1 MKENRPEQAGI
12 GLSMLRVAFRSRQA
26 SHRLLR
32 IRFASMTQFDGM
44 SSEHH
49 PLVIFMILFR
59 LRQTFSGSRM
69 SAFIRAGL
77 CIIAFLA
84 LNF

>member
-1 MKENRPEQAGI
+1 ERAGI

-32 IRFASMTQFDGM
+32 IRSASMTQFDGM

-49 PLVIFMILFR
+49 PKAGHAFPFTR
-59 LRQTFSGSRM
+59 LTAPGGARS
-69 SAFIRAGL
+69 
-77 CIIAFLA
+77 
-84 LNF
+84 LNAPPT

>member
-1 MKENRPEQAGI
+1 MKENRPERAGI

-32 IRFASMTQFDGM
+32 IRSASMTQFDGM

-49 PLVIFMILFR
+49 PKQNAYFGTR
-59 LRQTFSGSRM
+59 DR
-69 SAFIRAGL
+69 
-77 CIIAFLA
+77 
-84 LNF
+84 

>member
-1 MKENRPEQAGI
+1 MKEHRPERAGI

-32 IRFASMTQFDGM
+32 IRSALMTQFDGM

-49 PLVIFMILFR
+49 P
-59 LRQTFSGSRM
+59 
-69 SAFIRAGL
+69 
-77 CIIAFLA
+77 
-84 LNF
+84 

>member
-1 MKENRPEQAGI
+1 MKEHRPERAGI

-32 IRFASMTQFDGM
+32 IRSASMTQFDGM

-49 PLVIFMILFR
+49 PLLY
-59 LRQTFSGSRM
+59 G
-69 SAFIRAGL
+69 AFQETM
-77 CIIAFLA
+77 
-84 LNF
+84 LNESL

>member
-49 PLVIFMILFR
+49 PYQARGCGLFGIDR
-59 LRQTFSGSRM
+59 P
-69 SAFIRAGL
+69 
-77 CIIAFLA
+77 
-84 LNF
+84 

>member
-1 MKENRPEQAGI
+1 MKENRPERAGI

-32 IRFASMTQFDGM
+32 IRSASMTQFDGM

-49 PLVIFMILFR
+49 PKLDGIQNAHIPP
-59 LRQTFSGSRM
+59 FS
-69 SAFIRAGL
+69 AAQIR
-77 CIIAFLA
+77 
-84 LNF
+84 

>member
-49 PLVIFMILFR
+49 PLTQVIYESR
-59 LRQTFSGSRM
+59 TDDCSGE
-69 SAFIRAGL
+69 
-77 CIIAFLA
+77 
-84 LNF
+84 

>member
-49 PLVIFMILFR
+49 P
-59 LRQTFSGSRM
+59 
-69 SAFIRAGL
+69 
-77 CIIAFLA
+77 
-84 LNF
+84 

>member
-1 MKENRPEQAGI
+1 MKENRPERAGI

-32 IRFASMTQFDGM
+32 IRSASMTQFDGM

-49 PLVIFMILFR
+49 P
-59 LRQTFSGSRM
+59 
-69 SAFIRAGL
+69 
-77 CIIAFLA
+77 
-84 LNF
+84 

>member
-1 MKENRPEQAGI
+1 MKEHRPERAGI

-32 IRFASMTQFDGM
+32 IRSASMTQFDGM

-49 PLVIFMILFR
+49 PLPVSVPAAP
-59 LRQTFSGSRM
+59 T
-69 SAFIRAGL
+69 
-77 CIIAFLA
+77 
-84 LNF
+84 

>member
-49 PLVIFMILFR
+49 PKRNCRIEELLF
-59 LRQTFSGSRM
+59 LM
-69 SAFIRAGL
+69 CWIVP
-77 CIIAFLA
+77 IVM
-84 LNF
+84 

>member
-1 MKENRPEQAGI
+1 QAGI

-49 PLVIFMILFR
+49 PKRYVR
-59 LRQTFSGSRM
+59 RGRNRQAKKARKE
-69 SAFIRAGL
+69 
-77 CIIAFLA
+77 
-84 LNF
+84 N